1 MNIVFECSMARTG
14 SQLLKNILKQNKD
27 ILKLYFLVSKAIL
40 SSKTKE
46 TLLGIT
52 MSLIK

>member
-27 ILKLYFLVSKAIL
+27 LAVQSDSPLY
-40 SSKTKE
+40 
-46 TLLGIT
+46 GRY
-52 MSLIK
+52 IKF